1 MTAPV
6 SPPFP
11 PTSLEHLRHIVKACR
26 DTELPVGVLRILN
39 ELINRVEQL
48 ELEAKR

>member
-11 PTSLEHLRHIVKACR
+11 PTSTEYMRHCLKACM
-26 DTELPVGVLRILN
+26 DSDVPIGILRILN
-39 ELINRVEQL
+39 ELINRVE